1 MQDAISFAVATVLS
15 WPSKSV
21 GEVEIVVPSLR
32 RPPSFIVTSLRL
44 TSVISAV
51 VTSLRPSFL
60 VTSLLEDVTEEPS
73 VIAEEP
79 TVVAEEP
86 IVVTKRGKRKLIDLG
101 VESRKK
107 QLLCQRAAE
116 HNSGVSG
123 DLKTFIEGLFTS
135 SFNSLKELVQ
145 KDIQERFDKVHNEM
159 AKLKETMSQVTG
171 PSHTEGKTRASE
183 ILGPSQSEG
192 KDQDKSSQS
201 PDPSAAKGKA
211 NGKAAESLPPP
222 AVHRSPRPVRKDVQN
237 SEDDMMDFLKNL
249 SQSSNIKVEMET
261 QEYLQDAMGN
271 LSQSSYVKGFD
282 PSQKLNG
289 EEPAECV
296 TPLTSFKPADW
307 RPPTLKDIDLHEDR
321 VNDSDYSLVF
331 VPEDSW
337 AKLIK
342 WSSTSMQ
349 LKIGPSMFTS
359 ELAARVMG
367 PTEWLLNNFI

>member
-1 MQDAISFAVATVLS
+1 
-15 WPSKSV
+15 
-21 GEVEIVVPSLR
+21 
-32 RPPSFIVTSLRL
+32 
-44 TSVISAV
+44 
-51 VTSLRPSFL
+51 
-60 VTSLLEDVTEEPS
+60 EDVTEEPS

-86 IVVTKRGKRKLIDLG
+86 IVVTKRGKRKLIDPG
-101 VESRKK
+101 VESQKK

-135 SFNSLKELVQ
+135 SFNSLKELVK

-159 AKLKETMSQVTG
+159 AQLKETMSQVTG

-183 ILGPSQSEG
+183 IPGPSQSEG

-201 PDPSAAKGKA
+201 PGPSATKGKA

-296 TPLTSFKPADW
+296 TLLTSFKPADW
-307 RPPTLKDIDLHEDR
+307 RPPTLKDIDLHEDQ

-342 WSSTSMQ
+342 CSSTFMQ

-367 PTEWLLNNFI
+367 PTEWLLNNLTLVVTLYF

>member
-1 MQDAISFAVATVLS
+1 AISFAVATVLS

-60 VTSLLEDVTEEPS
+60 VTSLQ
-73 VIAEEP
+73 EP

-86 IVVTKRGKRKLIDLG
+86 IVVTKRGKRKLIDPG

-123 DLKTFIEGLFTS
+123 DLKTFIEALFTS

-159 AKLKETMSQVTG
+159 AQLKETMSQVTG

-183 ILGPSQSEG
+183 ISGPSQSEG

-201 PDPSAAKGKA
+201 PGPSAAKGKA

-222 AVHRSPRPVRKDVQN
+222 AVHRSPRPFDTADVQN

-296 TPLTSFKPADW
+296 TPLTSFKLADW

-367 PTEWLLNNFI
+367 PTEWLLNNVSF